1 MRRPGPAAIGLVL
14 AVLVLVLDQASK
26 MAIYRVVMDPPRV
39 IEVTG
44 FLNLVLVWNPGISF
58 GLLGEGSAVQTWV
71 LAAFGT
77 IVAGGVIA
85 WLVLGGPARLTA
97 VGAGLVAGGALGNV
111 IDRLRFGAVMDFVD
125 VHAYGW
131 HWPAFNVADA
141 AITVGVIGLL
151 LDSLLQERAARR
163 T

>member
-1 MRRPGPAAIGLVL
+1 MARPGPAAGALGLTALVL
-14 AVLVLVLDQASK
+14 ALDQATK
-26 MAIYRVVMDPPRV
+26 VLIHQVVMAPPR
-39 IEVTG
+39 ILEVTG

-58 GLLGEGSAVQTWV
+58 GLLGEGSAVQAWL

-77 IVAGGVIA
+77 IVAGGLLG
-85 WLVLGGPARLTA
+85 WVLLGAPGRLA
-97 VGAGLVAGGALGNV
+97 AAGAGLIAGGALGNV

-141 AITVGVIGLL
+141 AITAGVVGLV
-151 LDSLLQERAARR
+151 LDSLLRERAARR

>member
-1 MRRPGPAAIGLVL
+1 MTRPGSATSGLLLAALVL
-14 AVLVLVLDQASK
+14 ALDQATK
-26 MAIYRVVMDPPRV
+26 VLIHQVVMVPPRI

-58 GLLGEGSAVQTWV
+58 GLLGEGSAVQVW
-71 LAAFGT
+71 LLSAFGT
-77 IVAGGVIA
+77 IVAGGLIA
-85 WLVLGGPARLTA
+85 WLIVGVPGRLASAA
-97 VGAGLVAGGALGNV
+97 VGLVAGGALGNV

-141 AITVGVIGLL
+141 GITFGVIGLL
-151 LDSLLQERAARR
+151 LDSLLRERAARR